1 MRAAVG
7 AYAAALVALAAGPAP
22 RLAAEF
28 TAWYTRAEDD
38 RKYQRNVGA
47 HTVQLTLNLTWSVVR
62 HNVCPVSCRQDP
74 APPHFCVP
82 WAVHRVCSASAV
94 GMLVV

>member
-1 MRAAVG
+1 MFGRLLETTGVRAAVG

-28 TAWYTRAEDD
+28 TVWYTRAEDD

-47 HTVQLTLNLTWSVVR
+47 YISGCNALSGP
-62 HNVCPVSCRQDP
+62 CM
-74 APPHFCVP
+74 A
-82 WAVHRVCSASAV
+82 
-94 GMLVV
+94 